1 MTTTTETKSQAKFGE
16 SSDAIVIGGILAAK
30 GGDQAGAHAAIEL
43 AFCWMSGPELA
54 H

>member
-1 MTTTTETKSQAKFGE
+1 MTTTTATKSQAKLGE

-43 AFCWMSGPELA
+43 AFCWMSWPELA
-54 H
+54 Y